1 MRFPRPHPP
10 SLSLWL
16 SLLLSSPLLL
26 LLLLLLLSA
35 AAPARA
41 NDWSDIRARNELR
54 IGTSGTAVPN
64 SWVNKRNE
72 LTGFDIDW
80 GNLIGKELGIP
91 VRWVKIDFRGLFPAL
106 AYGQIDLIITG
117 VRIRDDL
124 QRQFLFSRPY
134 SWEESVGVVR
144 PDDTAT
150 RGFGEFRGK
159 TVAVVAASYQ
169 EDLLKKIGGYEEML
183 VLPSGADVF
192 LAMHTGHADI
202 VLTGIT
208 AATHYRDAGHPVRI
222 LGSGKLSPQGIVMNR
237 HSARLKAMVDAI
249 VARYHADGTYARLY
263 QKHFGMAPPSLEKGK
278 Q

>member
-1 MRFPRPHPP
+1 MRAALCFPSVRAA
-10 SLSLWL
+10 
-16 SLLLSSPLLL
+16 LLLCACACL
-26 LLLLLLLSA
+26 A
-35 AAPARA
+35 MPARA
-41 NDWSDIRARNELR
+41 NDWPDIRARKELR

-64 SWVNKRNE
+64 SWVDKRNQ

-80 GNLIGKELGIP
+80 GKRLGAELGIP

-106 AYGQIDLIITG
+106 AYGQIDMIITG

-134 SWEESVGVVR
+134 SWEETVGVAR
-144 PDDTAT
+144 PDDTSVRSFAD
-150 RGFGEFRGK
+150 FRGK
-159 TVAVVAASYQ
+159 AVAVVAASYQ
-169 EDLLKKIGGYEEML
+169 EELLKKIGGYEEML

-208 AATHYRDAGHPVRI
+208 AATHYRNAGHPVRI

-237 HSARLKAMVDAI
+237 DSAQLKTMVDRI
-249 VARYHADGTYARLY
+249 VGKMHADGTYARLY
-263 QKHFGMAPPSLEKGK
+263 RQHFKIDPPRLAGG
-278 Q
+278 QP

>member
-1 MRFPRPHPP
+1 MLRRLFAVG
-10 SLSLWL
+10 
-16 SLLLSSPLLL
+16 LLAVAT
-26 LLLLLLLSA
+26 SA
-35 AAPARA
+35 HASDWPDIQARH
-41 NDWSDIRARNELR
+41 ELR

-64 SWVNKRNE
+64 SWVNKKNQ

-80 GNLIGKELGIP
+80 GKRIGQELGIP

-106 AYGQIDLIITG
+106 AYGQIDMIITG

-124 QRQFLFSRPY
+124 QRQFLFSQPY
-134 SWEESVGVVR
+134 SWEESVAVIKDNDLSVKSFS
-144 PDDTAT
+144 D
-150 RGFGEFRGK
+150 FKGK

-169 EDLLKKIGGYEEML
+169 EDLLKKMGGYGDML

-192 LAMHTGHADI
+192 LAMYTGHADV

-208 AATHYRDAGHPVRI
+208 AATHYRNAGHPVRI

-237 HSARLKAMVDAI
+237 QSVQLKAKVDAI
-249 VARYHADGTYARLY
+249 VARMHADGTYARLY
-263 QKHFGMAPPSLEKGK
+263 REHFKIEPPTVTEN

>member
-1 MRFPRPHPP
+1 MTPRR
-10 SLSLWL
+10 LFVLTAL
-16 SLLLSSPLLL
+16 AFCAGG
-26 LLLLLLLSA
+26 A
-35 AAPARA
+35 AAAQGSDWPA
-41 NDWSDIRARNELR
+41 IQARHELR

-64 SWVNKRNE
+64 SWVNKKNE

-80 GNLIGKELGIP
+80 GNRIGAELGIP

-106 AYGQIDLIITG
+106 AYGQIDMIITG

-124 QRQFLFSRPY
+124 QRQFLFSQPY
-134 SWEESVGVVR
+134 SWEESVGVAKANDMSVK
-144 PDDTAT
+144 
-150 RGFGEFRGK
+150 GFADWRGK

-169 EDLLKKIGGYEEML
+169 EDLVKKMGGYGDLL

-208 AATHYRDAGHPVRI
+208 AATHYRNAGHPVRI

-237 HSARLKAMVDAI
+237 QATQLKQQVDAI
-249 VARYHADGTYARLY
+249 VAKMHADGTYARLY
-263 QKHFGMAPPSLEKGK
+263 RQHFKIAPPSLVEN
-278 Q
+278 QH

>member
-1 MRFPRPHPP
+1 MASPRSFPRR
-10 SLSLWL
+10 LA
-16 SLLLSSPLLL
+16 LLALLF
-26 LLLLLLLSA
+26 A
-35 AAPARA
+35 AAQAQA

-106 AYGQIDLIITG
+106 AYGQIDMIITG

-124 QRQFLFSRPY
+124 QRQFLFSTPY
-134 SWEESVGVVR
+134 SWEESVGVARPQDTSVR
-144 PDDTAT
+144 HFAD
-150 RGFGEFRGK
+150 FQGK

-169 EDLLKKIGGYEEML
+169 EDLLKKMGGYDEML

-192 LAMHTGHADI
+192 LALHTGHADV

-208 AATHYRDAGHPVRI
+208 AATHYRNAGHPVRI
-222 LGSGKLSPQGIVMNR
+222 LGSGKLSPQGIVLHR
-237 HSARLKAMVDAI
+237 DAAQLKAKIDAI
-249 VARYHADGTYARLY
+249 VTRYHADGTYARLY
-263 QKHFGMAPPSLEKGK
+263 QKHFGMAPPVLKPAVKKG
-278 Q
+278 QP